1 MEVATQRCN
10 PSFGSSWMACAV
22 YIHHPDHC
30 SNESVKLLLLHAV
43 TVLSDLSV
51 GVSCEF
57 QLWACS
63 TNPGS
68 ASFGIISL
76 QLVVI
81 HGAREFLT
89 STELRYSINYTHTIL
104 KPTWLI
110 SW

>member
-1 MEVATQRCN
+1 MHAVR
-10 PSFGSSWMACAV
+10 V

-30 SNESVKLLLLHAV
+30 CCLHAV
-43 TVLSDLSV
+43 TVLSDFSV

-57 QLWACS
+57 QLWVCS

-89 STELRYSINYTHTIL
+89 STELHYSINYTHTIL